1 MFQVKQ
7 ESPLSV
13 LAQAW
18 SREQAP
24 PAGTVD
30 DTERSLSAV
39 RPEDLPEVA
48 LLAENL
54 LRRLADPAARVLAR
68 RCLFALLDGV
78 RRRRF
83 TGLLAPADVDRWVAL
98 VVRIVREADYGL
110 GELLR
115 AREASDPKT
124 VALRVLGQDA
134 CELTVA
140 DVSRRTRAIARGL
153 LALVDG
159 DADAKVAILSENCLE
174 AALSDL
180 ACLSNGIVDFPLPAN
195 AVAEQIVFML
205 KHSGA
210 RVLLASDD
218 EQVAKVL
225 PALPALPEL
234 REIVVF
240 SKPAAERNGLLSL
253 EQMVSQGAE
262 FDDGARAA
270 RAAAVKATDVATVM
284 YTSGTTGKPKGIL
297 FTHENIVTKRFCRA
311 FALPQVN
318 EGDVFLCYLPL
329 YHTFGRWLELTGTLF
344 WGATYV
350 FARST
355 AQSSLIEDFRR
366 VKPTVFISVPKK
378 WMELHDVA
386 AWEAASDDPDE
397 LTAHLRAITGGKLR
411 HGLSAAG
418 YLDAGVFR
426 AFQAAG
432 TELCSG
438 YGLTEG
444 TGGVTMTPPGQ
455 YVDDSIG
462 RPLPGIEC
470 RRAEDGELLIRGCY
484 VSPGY
489 YRPGLEETGHEPDGW
504 FHTGDLVSI
513 DPAGHFRITGRK
525 KEIYK
530 NRQGQTI
537 APQRVE
543 NLFRDF
549 DAIAQAFLVGDHRE
563 YNTLLVW
570 PNPTSAQV
578 QGRPEEDLHQLIS
591 SLVASANRFLAPFE
605 RVVAFRILPRAL
617 DQEHG
622 ELTHKQTFRREVVER
637 SWQDLVE
644 KMYEQKHLALPLDGF
659 FLRIPNWVLREI
671 GVLQHEVSLRDGILR
686 AADRSLRVGAV
697 PEAPGAMRIGD
708 LAYAAAGTVFDLG
721 ALLSRPALWL
731 GNEALRR
738 FLGEEAFVSLVS
750 RRRRGAGEVRVDAR
764 WWPPPEPGRVKDLL
778 EAVEKA
784 EPIFRSIH
792 AAGELVRAE
801 RPEARRA
808 IAHLHV
814 GLGSPQPGHAA
825 LCRALLRRA
834 ADAPD
839 EDVRRRAFR
848 ALLPNEEPGETLE
861 TLRLFLDRMGP
872 LALRDE
878 DLADLGERG
887 LADAQLQAL
896 LEHLASDR
904 ANAEPADGSD
914 RRLLIGAMRLV
925 TATAIAHPLW
935 FARVRIPLARLTLH
949 DDPEIAA
956 RAGEELDRLRR
967 GFSNWIG
974 PNLRLAI
981 DPQTGAEY
989 AWKDVLVFDPNV
1001 PPAAQHHLLQALE
1014 DTTIVRASVFLLGR
1028 GVLLSLADIPPG
1040 GAAVS
1045 LLGRQHGKS
1054 VYRLSIHTRAREV
1067 FDLAINVADDMN
1079 FAELR
1084 QEVSWLLAA
1093 GAVPPLVEQ
1102 FGGYFAEWGIF
1113 TEEFIPGDTVERQ
1126 VARLVRQGESRRI
1139 RSLWPFVVWSA
1150 LEGYVRFWDRTGRRL
1165 ALREPSP
1172 AAFIV
1177 PSHDYHSGARLVSI
1191 SDRTPCTTL
1200 DELLER
1206 FERAFVAR
1214 LETSRP
1220 ELKGDVGDE
1229 LLLSAVIEALGLERG
1244 VALLSQAAQDSRRA
1258 IAIETFLER
1267 LREGGFTPK
1276 QVHFA
1281 ARRYGRWLEVNPA
1294 ATTEARGKML
1304 GELWGTYR
1312 LAELEATWPDTR
1324 VRFFR
1329 QTVFAGARP
1338 ELGTA
1343 LDRLMTRA
1351 RNLPPGGLDL
1361 EETVAALRS
1370 AVQPI
1375 AEEDWFLARLTYR
1388 HLAPTD
1394 EVALISMPS
1403 GGHYVTE
1410 LVVALADDEGS
1421 RFTVRGPVSPREVA
1435 RLLHMFHESN
1445 LQVSFTTD
1453 HEFLLCLDPK
1463 ETVIAGL
1470 FYKQVGPDRV
1480 HMEKLVVAR
1489 KHRGKGVGDG
1499 LMNEFCRRL
1508 AARGVNRLETGY
1520 FQPEYLSR
1528 YGFRTDP
1535 TSGGLVRYVE
1545 PEILPS

>member
-1 MFQVKQ
+1 
-7 ESPLSV
+7 
-13 LAQAW
+13 
-18 SREQAP
+18 
-24 PAGTVD
+24 
-30 DTERSLSAV
+30 
-39 RPEDLPEVA
+39 
-48 LLAENL
+48 
-54 LRRLADPAARVLAR
+54 
-68 RCLFALLDGV
+68 
-78 RRRRF
+78 
-83 TGLLAPADVDRWVAL
+83 
-98 VVRIVREADYGL
+98 
-110 GELLR
+110 
-115 AREASDPKT
+115 
-124 VALRVLGQDA
+124 
-134 CELTVA
+134 
-140 DVSRRTRAIARGL
+140 
-153 LALVDG
+153 
-159 DADAKVAILSENCLE
+159 
-174 AALSDL
+174 
-180 ACLSNGIVDFPLPAN
+180 
-195 AVAEQIVFML
+195 
-205 KHSGA
+205 
-210 RVLLASDD
+210 
-218 EQVAKVL
+218 
-225 PALPALPEL
+225 
-234 REIVVF
+234 
-240 SKPAAERNGLLSL
+240 
-253 EQMVSQGAE
+253 
-262 FDDGARAA
+262 
-270 RAAAVKATDVATVM
+270 
-284 YTSGTTGKPKGIL
+284 
-297 FTHENIVTKRFCRA
+297 
-311 FALPQVN
+311 
-318 EGDVFLCYLPL
+318 
-329 YHTFGRWLELTGTLF
+329 
-344 WGATYV
+344 
-350 FARST
+350 
-355 AQSSLIEDFRR
+355 
-366 VKPTVFISVPKK
+366 
-378 WMELHDVA
+378 
-386 AWEAASDDPDE
+386 
-397 LTAHLRAITGGKLR
+397 
-411 HGLSAAG
+411 
-418 YLDAGVFR
+418 
-426 AFQAAG
+426 
-432 TELCSG
+432 
-438 YGLTEG
+438 
-444 TGGVTMTPPGQ
+444 
-455 YVDDSIG
+455 
-462 RPLPGIEC
+462 
-470 RRAEDGELLIRGCY
+470 
-484 VSPGY
+484 
-489 YRPGLEETGHEPDGW
+489 
-504 FHTGDLVSI
+504 
-513 DPAGHFRITGRK
+513 
-525 KEIYK
+525 
-530 NRQGQTI
+530 
-537 APQRVE
+537 
-543 NLFRDF
+543 
-549 DAIAQAFLVGDHRE
+549 
-563 YNTLLVW
+563 
-570 PNPTSAQV
+570 
-578 QGRPEEDLHQLIS
+578 
-591 SLVASANRFLAPFE
+591 
-605 RVVAFRILPRAL
+605 
-617 DQEHG
+617 
-622 ELTHKQTFRREVVER
+622 
-637 SWQDLVE
+637 
-644 KMYEQKHLALPLDGF
+644 
-659 FLRIPNWVLREI
+659 
-671 GVLQHEVSLRDGILR
+671 
-686 AADRSLRVGAV
+686 
-697 PEAPGAMRIGD
+697 MRIGD

-784 EPIFRSIH
+784 EPSFRSIH

-1244 VALLSQAAQDSRRA
+1244 VASSPPPRRTRRARWRSSRSSSGCARAASPPSACTSRRGA
-1258 IAIETFLER
+1258 IA
-1267 LREGGFTPK
+1267 
-1276 QVHFA
+1276 
-1281 ARRYGRWLEVNPA
+1281 
-1294 ATTEARGKML
+1294 
-1304 GELWGTYR
+1304 
-1312 LAELEATWPDTR
+1312 
-1324 VRFFR
+1324 
-1329 QTVFAGARP
+1329 AGWR
-1338 ELGTA
+1338 
-1343 LDRLMTRA
+1343 
-1351 RNLPPGGLDL
+1351 
-1361 EETVAALRS
+1361 
-1370 AVQPI
+1370 
-1375 AEEDWFLARLTYR
+1375 
-1388 HLAPTD
+1388 
-1394 EVALISMPS
+1394 
-1403 GGHYVTE
+1403 
-1410 LVVALADDEGS
+1410 
-1421 RFTVRGPVSPREVA
+1421 
-1435 RLLHMFHESN
+1435 
-1445 LQVSFTTD
+1445 
-1453 HEFLLCLDPK
+1453 
-1463 ETVIAGL
+1463 
-1470 FYKQVGPDRV
+1470 
-1480 HMEKLVVAR
+1480 
-1489 KHRGKGVGDG
+1489 
-1499 LMNEFCRRL
+1499 
-1508 AARGVNRLETGY
+1508 
-1520 FQPEYLSR
+1520 
-1528 YGFRTDP
+1528 
-1535 TSGGLVRYVE
+1535 
-1545 PEILPS
+1545 